1 MFRIFIMLG
10 VGLLV
15 TCSLSLNALS
25 ADNDYRGQ
33 GDEAIYE
40 GTLSGTVGELLFR
53 GLPSTSVTSDAR
65 REARDARVASNPTL
79 VDRRQMD
86 SLLNTSDMASVGNMA
101 SEPAESKFK
110 FVAIEVSHSEHTFKL
125 FSVSQPGKPEILY
138 ECKIGLGSSEF
149 PTPVGTYFVTHIY
162 DDNPWWIPPKDR
174 AWAAGDSPSKTVYG
188 GTMAPLLKKRPV
200 SRKRINDPEDLIED
214 LVKFDDYGYR
224 FHGTNAPR
232 SIGHNQSHGCV
243 RMLSKDAK
251 QVASIIK
258 DVVGTADRRE
268 SENGTYVILNAP
280 VRLNLVK

>member
-25 ADNDYRGQ
+25 AENDYRGQ

-53 GLPSTSVTSDAR
+53 GLPSTSATSDQGDKAPH
-65 REARDARVASNPTL
+65 ARVASNPTL
-79 VDRRQMD
+79 VDRRQMN
-86 SLLNTSDMASVGNMA
+86 SLLNPSDMTSVGNLA
-101 SEPAESKFK
+101 SEPETKFK
-110 FVAIEVSHSEHTFKL
+110 FVGIEVSHSEHTFKL
-125 FSVSQPGKPEILY
+125 FGVSQPGKPEILY
-138 ECKIGLGSSEF
+138 QCKIGLGSPEF

-188 GTMAPLLKKRPV
+188 GTMAPLLKKRPAT
-200 SRKRINDPEDLIED
+200 RKKINDPEDLIED

-224 FHGTNAPR
+224 FHGTNAPG
-232 SIGHNQSHGCV
+232 SIGYNQSHGCV